1 MACSGGGG
9 VAAEYVG
16 TLLGLAPALPCGR
29 VGERFH
35 KRRFKSR
42 APPCRV
48 TRRKKERERERVIY
62 RESRE
67 AEEGAFQGGEVWQ
80 VHIARKL

>member
-48 TRRKKERERERVIY
+48 TRRKKERERERELY
-62 RESRE
+62 TESHVRL
-67 AEEGAFQGGEVWQ
+67 
-80 VHIARKL
+80 RKGHSKVAKCGRFT